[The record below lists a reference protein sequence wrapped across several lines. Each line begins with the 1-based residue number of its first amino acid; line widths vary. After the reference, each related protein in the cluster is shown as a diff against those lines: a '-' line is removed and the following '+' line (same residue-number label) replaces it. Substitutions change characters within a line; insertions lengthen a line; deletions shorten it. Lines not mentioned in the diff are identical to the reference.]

1 MATCLSTDDI
11 YTDVQSLYSQME
23 EENLDDGEFESL
35 LLLRSD
41 FNEKDLSSQSKDL
54 LSNIRD
60 HMKPIIEKLRNKPP
74 DQIKNKEEAEEI
86 RMLIQDIN
94 KKVDLLS
101 SIPNNI
107 EKIENSSIILEPLK
121 KDIEII

>member
-1 MATCLSTDDI
+1 MATCLSTKDI

-60 HMKPIIEKLRNKPP
+60 HMKPIIEMSRGGTY
-74 DQIKNKEEAEEI
+74 
-86 RMLIQDIN
+86 
-94 KKVDLLS
+94 
-101 SIPNNI
+101 
-107 EKIENSSIILEPLK
+107 
-121 KDIEII
+121 